1 MLLQNTTGKNSSQL
15 ENIAV
20 PALDNKLVATIAF
33 AALFGSFLLYFVA
46 FAHSEVL
53 HNAGHDT
60 RHAITVPCH

>member
-1 MLLQNTTGKNSSQL
+1 MLSQINTRANTQ
-15 ENIAV
+15 EIAGSI

-46 FAHSEVL
+46 FAHSDVL

>member
-1 MLLQNTTGKNSSQL
+1 MLSTTNTQAS
-15 ENIAV
+15 V
-20 PALDNKLVATIAF
+20 RLDNKLVATIAF
-33 AALFGSFLLYFVA
+33 SALFGSFLLYFVA